1 MTIRH
6 LKIFITVADCGKMNM
21 AAKKLYISQPSVSQ
35 ASQELEKEYGI
46 QLFDRL
52 SQRLYIT
59 DNGKKLLSYARHI
72 VDSYEEMDLMMK
84 NAGEHPRIRV
94 GASVSVG
101 TCLIDKVITKLE
113 EKNPKIEIRVVINN
127 TSTIEKM
134 LADSELDVG
143 IVEGLITNLDMLQ
156 IPLCEDE
163 LVIVAGKQHPFYL
176 RTCIQ
181 LQELQNTDFVAREDG
196 SMVRNQYEQLL
207 QNRGITVNTKW
218 NSTNTEAIKNAV
230 IAGKGIAILSGRL
243 VEKEVES
250 KELRVIPV
258 EDVKVER
265 TIHLVYHKN
274 KYVSEMMQLFID
286 TSRQTL

>member
-35 ASQELEKEYGI
+35 AIQELEKEYGI

-156 IPLCEDE
+156 IP
-163 LVIVAGKQHPFYL
+163 
-176 RTCIQ
+176 
-181 LQELQNTDFVAREDG
+181 
-196 SMVRNQYEQLL
+196 
-207 QNRGITVNTKW
+207 
-218 NSTNTEAIKNAV
+218 
-230 IAGKGIAILSGRL
+230 
-243 VEKEVES
+243 
-250 KELRVIPV
+250 
-258 EDVKVER
+258 
-265 TIHLVYHKN
+265 
-274 KYVSEMMQLFID
+274 
-286 TSRQTL
+286 

>member
-35 ASQELEKEYGI
+35 AIQELEKEYGI

-143 IVEGLITNLDMLQ
+143 IVEGLITNPDMLQ